1 VSDLLDAF
9 ALGVRAMFTYQAV
22 FFALLAIGLNLHFGY
37 TGLLNFGQI
46 AFAMLGGFGIAISV
60 SKWGLP
66 FWVGVLV
73 GLAAAVVLAL
83 LLGLPTLRLRA
94 DYLAIVTIAAA
105 EALRLLFRS
114 VSATPLTNSTLGISA
129 FNGDFLALSPWS
141 TSGRYDIL
149 GTRWNGG
156 ELWTI
161 TVGWTLVLLA
171 SLLVFALMRSPWGRV
186 LRAVREDE
194 DAARAL
200 GKNVYSYK
208 MQSLVLGGLFGA
220 LGGMVYAVGTGS
232 AQPDQYQNANTF
244 LAYGALI
251 LGGAARVSGPVIGAM
266 LLWFIIAFSDSAL
279 SALLAG
285 DRTFFGLFQINE
297 FVTQTD
303 VAYARF
309 IIIGLGIM
317 FLMIFRP
324 QGIIGDR
331 REVMLDAR

>member
-1 VSDLLDAF
+1 VGDLIDAF
-9 ALGVRAMFTYQAV
+9 ALGVRAMFAYQAV

-94 DYLAIVTIAAA
+94 DYLAIVTI

-129 FNGDFLALSPWS
+129 FNGDFLALSPWA

-149 GTRWNGG
+149 GTRWNGA

-232 AQPDQYQNANTF
+232 TQPDQYQNANTF

-251 LGGAARVSGPVIGAM
+251 LGGAARVSGPIIGAM

-279 SALLAG
+279 SALLTG

-297 FVTQTD
+297 FISQTD